1 MTWRV
6 VARQDLSLTV
16 GARSVKLLAG
26 LLVSVVLLAGYIY
39 PVITSGPVTTAHFP
53 GFVHGW
59 LTPLVPFVGMLV
71 TYNAIASQRESG
83 SIRLSLSLPQSRRDV
98 VLGTFLSRTAVVVG
112 TLVAATVGAGALVVY
127 PLGELALLPF
137 VEFLVL
143 TVIFGV
149 VWTGLGTAV
158 SLVSAT
164 RRRALVFGFGLVF
177 LFVVVWDAVA
187 DALEL
192 GLTVAGFAD
201 GELPGAVQ
209 FLVGLK
215 PGRVFGRVI
224 DGFVTPGAGV
234 EAPWYLN
241 EWVALGIF
249 VCWAVAPLG
258 LALLRF
264 DGSDLS

>member
-39 PVITSGPVTTAHFP
+39 PLLTSGPITTAHFP

-59 LTPLVPFVGMLV
+59 LTTLVPFVGMLV

-98 VLGTFLSRTAVVVG
+98 VLGKFLSRTAVVVG
-112 TLVAATVGAGALVVY
+112 ALVTATVGAGALVVY

-137 VEFLVL
+137 VEFLAL
-143 TVIFGV
+143 TVTFGV

-177 LFVVVWDAVA
+177 LFVVVWDAIA
-187 DALEL
+187 DALAL
-192 GLTVAGFAD
+192 GLAAAGLAD
-201 GELPGAVQ
+201 GGLPGPIR
-209 FLVGLK
+209 FLVGLE
-215 PGRVFGRVI
+215 PGRVFGRVV

-234 EAPWYLN
+234 EGPWYLN
-241 EWVALGIF
+241 EWVALVLF
-249 VCWAVAPLG
+249 ACWAVGPLG
-258 LALLRF
+258 LAFLRF
-264 DGSDLS
+264 AGSDLS

>member
-6 VARQDLSLTV
+6 VARQDAALTV

-26 LLVSVVLLAGYIY
+26 LLVLVVLLAGYIY

-59 LTPLVPFVGMLV
+59 LTTLVPFVAMLV
-71 TYNAIASQRESG
+71 TYNAVASQRESG

-98 VLGTFLSRTAVVVG
+98 VLGKFLSRTAVVVG
-112 TLVAATVGAGALVVY
+112 SLAAATVGAGALVVY
-127 PLGELALLPF
+127 PLGELELLPF
-137 VEFLVL
+137 VGFLAL
-143 TVIFGV
+143 TVLFGV

-177 LFVVVWDAVA
+177 LFVVAWDAAA
-187 DALEL
+187 DALAL
-192 GLTVAGFAD
+192 GLGAAGLAE
-201 GELPGAVQ
+201 GELPGVVQ
-209 FLVGLK
+209 FLVGLE
-215 PGRVFGRVI
+215 PGRVFGRVLE
-224 DGFVTPGAGV
+224 GFVTPGAGV
-234 EAPWYLN
+234 EGPWYLG
-241 EWVALGIF
+241 EWVALVVF
-249 VCWAVAPLG
+249 LCWAVGPLG